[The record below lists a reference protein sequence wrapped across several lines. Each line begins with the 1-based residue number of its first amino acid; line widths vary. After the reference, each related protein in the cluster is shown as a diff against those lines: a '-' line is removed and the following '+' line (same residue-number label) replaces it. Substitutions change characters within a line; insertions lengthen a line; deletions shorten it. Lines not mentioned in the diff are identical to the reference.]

1 MKNRMKFW
9 DFNSRVF
16 SETFRELR
24 TVGILSIVILC
35 LAAILLPMG
44 QAISAISAF
53 KHFGTEITKDV
64 VSLFT
69 MHPFIIAPMY
79 TIAILLPLMAFGF
92 LNKRNTAD
100 FYHATPVS
108 RSALFI
114 SRFFAAFLW
123 IVLSVI
129 ISAAASAVTC
139 LCFPAVFQY
148 NFSSILPT
156 VCAVLAGSLLV
167 SGCMSLAMC
176 ITGTL
181 FNNILIAALMMGL
194 PRLILLFVALVLQ
207 EYVHILPSSMNSP
220 LLDIS
225 YNLPLGIV
233 INGLFGNNASTALYN
248 WHAILY
254 TGVVGLILFFLCI
267 PLFRV
272 RHSEAATRPASTP
285 LLQHVFRLTITF
297 LVTLIPLWMVFGYIQ
312 NHTQNPETTGIFIF
326 VMLALY
332 IVAALVFVIYELI
345 TNKKPKNLL
354 KVAKTFPIVL
364 AVDVIV
370 LVALLISKHSILA
383 FRPAPEDIT
392 AISFQQGNGQD
403 EDSYYNRLTADIR
416 LNDKEI
422 TELVSARLIKA
433 AEKNDPTGGMDN
445 ASFLHSRTFTVY
457 TKYGAHQRRL
467 CFEEPE
473 IEKITA
479 TLSKNTEYQLAY
491 NLPALSDN
499 INVTIT
505 DLSDE
510 EAKAVYQS
518 LRLEM
523 SSLPFEKRFPL
534 LNGATITEEMQQTI
548 TPHVNVQVVNG
559 ADTYYFGF
567 ALWEEYFPKS
577 YEKYIN
583 YLFTSQTKDRSEII
597 NVMKTVSVINE
608 GDDGEVNFS
617 FELCF
622 PDGHRS
628 MLHLTNFNEANVN
641 GIIRPLAQYLS
652 PNKVPGV
659 TDTVLF
665 VYCDTSQKVMG
676 DGKIILPYYSY
687 EAYFCIDEE
696 GIALAEKWFEQM

>member
-1 MKNRMKFW
+1 
-9 DFNSRVF
+9 
-16 SETFRELR
+16 
-24 TVGILSIVILC
+24 
-35 LAAILLPMG
+35 
-44 QAISAISAF
+44 
-53 KHFGTEITKDV
+53 
-64 VSLFT
+64 
-69 MHPFIIAPMY
+69 
-79 TIAILLPLMAFGF
+79 
-92 LNKRNTAD
+92 
-100 FYHATPVS
+100 
-108 RSALFI
+108 
-114 SRFFAAFLW
+114 
-123 IVLSVI
+123 
-129 ISAAASAVTC
+129 
-139 LCFPAVFQY
+139 
-148 NFSSILPT
+148 
-156 VCAVLAGSLLV
+156 
-167 SGCMSLAMC
+167 
-176 ITGTL
+176 
-181 FNNILIAALMMGL
+181 MMGL
-194 PRLILLFVALVLQ
+194 PRLILLFIALILQ
-207 EYVHILPSSMNSP
+207 EYVHILPSYINSP
-220 LLDIS
+220 LLDVS

-248 WHAILY
+248 WSAILY
-254 TGVVGLILFFLCI
+254 TAIVGLVLFFLCI

-297 LVTLIPLWMVFGYIQ
+297 LVTLIPLWVIFGYIQ
-312 NHTQNPETTGIFIF
+312 SPGDTDVFIF
-326 VMLALY
+326 SILALY

-345 TNKKPKNLL
+345 TNKKPKTLL

-383 FRPAPEDIT
+383 FRPAPEEIT
-392 AISFQQGNGQD
+392 AISFQQGNGQN

-416 LNDKEI
+416 LKDKDI
-422 TELVSARLIKA
+422 IELISGRLSKA
-433 AEKNDPTGGMDN
+433 AEQNDPTGGMDN

-467 CFEEPE
+467 YFDQPE
-473 IEKITA
+473 IDKITA
-479 TLSKNTEYQLAY
+479 TLSKNTEYKLAY

-499 INVTIT
+499 INVIIT

-548 TPHVNVQVVNG
+548 TPHVNVQVVNE

-583 YLFTSQTKDRSEII
+583 YLFASQTKDRSEIL
-597 NVMKTVSVINE
+597 NVMKAVSVINE

-628 MLHLTNFNEANVN
+628 MLYLTNFNEMNVN
-641 GIIRPLAQYLS
+641 GIIRPIAEYLN
-652 PNKVPGV
+652 PNKVPDV
-659 TDTVLF
+659 TDTVLY
-665 VYCDTSQKVMG
+665 VYCDTSQKVMV
-676 DGKIILPYYSY
+676 DGKNILPYYSY
-687 EAYFCIDEE
+687 EAYFCIDAQ
-696 GIALAEKWFEQM
+696 GIALAEEWFEQM